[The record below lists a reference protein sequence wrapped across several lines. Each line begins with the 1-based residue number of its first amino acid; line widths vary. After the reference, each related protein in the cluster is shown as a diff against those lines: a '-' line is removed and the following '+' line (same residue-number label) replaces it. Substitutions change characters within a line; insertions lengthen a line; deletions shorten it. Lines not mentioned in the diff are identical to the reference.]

1 MDNDFKRLEEKQKLA
16 NLQIDKR
23 LSEIENSLEGLKTE
37 FGSISSEMDGIKSQK
52 KKEIE
57 EIMAL
62 TNSFDSNPLSK
73 DVEQL
78 KKSFEEFRN
87 IVGSGNSSKLKDFE
101 TDLAHLFYDMKN
113 LKLIIDE
120 IKVRLFNL
128 ERNIK
133 KNPFPVVI
141 E

>member
-1 MDNDFKRLEEKQKLA
+1 MNEELKRLEEKQKLT

-23 LSEIENSLEGLKTE
+23 LAAIENFLEGIKTE
-37 FGSISSEMDGIKSQK
+37 FGSLSSEIDGIKSQK
-52 KKEIE
+52 KKEIK

-62 TNSFDSNPLSK
+62 ANSFDSTSFSK
-73 DVEQL
+73 DIEQL
-78 KKSFEEFRN
+78 KKSFEEFKD
-87 IVGSGNSSKLKDFE
+87 IVGSENTNKLKEFDIN
-101 TDLAHLFYDMKN
+101 LAHLFYDMKN

-120 IKVRLFNL
+120 IKVRLSNL

-133 KNPFPVVI
+133 KSQFPVVI